1 MKTWKI
7 LGGIGAALIVAIAA
21 FFAWIQS
28 TASRRWAEL
37 EKKVPLLIAEARG
50 RDPRRPPRA
59 GEPGPG
65 NAWTDYNQALAAV
78 KPLNAADLGSFVAR
92 QASADRAKA
101 LAAVAAHEGAL
112 AFVTSGARKGEGTF
126 PFEFEKGF
134 AADIPGL
141 LQTQNLS
148 NLAVSKAR
156 LLLEGGK
163 AKEAGDL
170 LLDILWLAADQGR
183 NTVLIGEMMSSAN
196 MALALEELRALAVDE
211 AMKDVDWPEV
221 ARVLALLDGTWPSHA
236 ESMLNEAVSAAAGLL
251 RTDAGLAFG
260 EGTVGVLGAWRFGFS
275 MRLMIADALD
285 THIELMRRVAEDARS
300 YAEAEAVAKELDE
313 RLKSSSNPIVRIMV
327 PGLASTHRVGFERR
341 AQLRLL
347 RMAVARRLGQAL
359 ELEDP
364 FGGKLRGDAAK
375 LWSVGQ
381 DGVDGG
387 GVGAWRPARTG
398 DIVLQLQK
406 DDWTKKK

>member
-1 MKTWKI
+1 
-7 LGGIGAALIVAIAA
+7 V
-21 FFAWIQS
+21 
-28 TASRRWAEL
+28 
-37 EKKVPLLIAEARG
+37 
-50 RDPRRPPRA
+50 
-59 GEPGPG
+59 PG

-92 QASADRAKA
+92 QMNADRAKA
-101 LAAVAAHEGAL
+101 LAAVAAYEGAL
-112 AFVTSGARKGEGTF
+112 DFVRSGARRAEGTF
-126 PFEFEKGF
+126 PYEYEKGF

-141 LQTQNLS
+141 LETQKLTNV
-148 NLAVSKAR
+148 AVSKAR
-156 LLLEGGK
+156 LLAEAGK
-163 AKEAGDL
+163 AKEAGEL
-170 LLDILWLAADQGR
+170 LLDILWLGADQGR
-183 NTVLIGEMMSSAN
+183 NTVLIGEMISSAN
-196 MALALEELRALAVDE
+196 VALALEELRAMAVDD

-221 ARVLALLDGTWPSHA
+221 ARVLASLDAAWPSHG
-236 ESMLNEAVSAAAGLL
+236 ESMLNEAASAAAGLL
-251 RTDAGLAFG
+251 KADAATAFG
-260 EGTVGVLGAWRFGFS
+260 EGTVGALGAWRFGFS
-275 MRLMIADALD
+275 TRLMIADALD
-285 THIELMRRVAEDARS
+285 THIELMRRVAEGSRS

-313 RLKSSSNPIVRIMV
+313 RLKSSSNPIVQIMV

-347 RMAVARRLGQAL
+347 RTAVARRLGQAL
-359 ELEDP
+359 ELDDP

-387 GVGAWRPARTG
+387 GVGSWKPARTG